1 MLNRNKQTANSSGRK
16 YLFSAMALVVIAV
29 FGLTVSDAFSGAV
42 KAGKITYMK
51 GKVDAYRSNA
61 WTPLKKGSSVLQG
74 DMIRTGKKSRVE
86 IVLKDESVIRLGSR
100 SKAKIKAALFE
111 GDKTR
116 QFSAKMM
123 RGKAYAVVSKMVGS
137 GSEFKVETSN
147 AVAGVRGTTFR
158 IDSKVDK
165 STVVRVYTGA
175 VAVSNAPIYAKPGK
189 AATKTSGKFQMP
201 RKGVKPGGPGRVEV
215 AGPKEVTKKEWEEFV
230 AKAMQEVRVAANG
243 EISEPVAF
251 SAKEDAADDWV
262 AWNHSRDK
270 QAEK

>member
-1 MLNRNKQTANSSGRK
+1 MLNRNKQATNSSCRK
-16 YLFSAMALVVIAV
+16 YLFSAMAVVVVAV
-29 FGLTVSDAFSGAV
+29 FGLTVPDAFWGAT

-51 GKVDAYRSNA
+51 PGSNVDAYRSNA
-61 WTPLKKGSSVLQG
+61 WTPLKTGSSVLQG
-74 DMIRTGKKSRVE
+74 DTIRTGRKSRVE
-86 IVLKDESVIRLGSR
+86 IVLKDESIIRLGSR
-100 SKAKIKAALFE
+100 SKVKIKAALFE
-111 GDKTR
+111 GSKTR

-137 GSEFKVETSN
+137 ESEFKVETSN

-158 IDSKVDK
+158 IDSKLDK

-189 AATKTSGKFQMP
+189 TATTKTSGKFQMP

-230 AKAMQEVRVAANG
+230 
-243 EISEPVAF
+243 
-251 SAKEDAADDWV
+251 
-262 AWNHSRDK
+262 
-270 QAEK
+270 